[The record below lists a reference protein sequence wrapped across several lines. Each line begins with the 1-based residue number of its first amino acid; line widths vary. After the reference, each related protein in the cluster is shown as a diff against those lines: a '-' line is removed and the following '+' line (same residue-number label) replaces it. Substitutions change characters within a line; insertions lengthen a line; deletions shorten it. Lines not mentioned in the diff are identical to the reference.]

1 MKITR
6 ISYIKKI
13 FFKNKFELFLFILP
27 TVIIFFLF
35 INVLIILDSNYKARI
50 NERNLV
56 INNKILG
63 FNSAFLNDNEIL
75 KSSDFLKFNNL
86 KELHFKVKDEKDNI
100 DNFSIS
106 LIGVNK
112 DINDKS
118 YYNLI
123 GHSYYDIEI
132 INGLDINDLNENEI
146 ILNENIVEKYNLNLE
161 QVFKYSTI
169 NKKTQEYK
177 IKGIYR
183 YTSKVTDS
191 FFNNIGFTKNNKKA
205 SEYDYFFYNIK
216 DYQNLVNY
224 IKNETKRNVYTG
236 LDELNNINSD
246 FKNVKNSSFISLFF
260 VIIIILTINFIT
272 IFYILK
278 RNYKAFFVL
287 KALGVDNKLISMD
300 FSIIYLLLTFLSL
313 VISIIL
319 SVITIY
325 LIDFKN
331 LGIPFSLSINY
342 LNLFI
347 IIFTT
352 IITTTILLYI
362 SVYLLLYK
370 LKTRIE

>member
-50 NERNLV
+50 DERNLV

-75 KSSDFLKFNNL
+75 KRSDFLKFNYL

-100 DNFSIS
+100 NNFSIS

-112 DINDKS
+112 NINNKS

-161 QVFKYSTI
+161 QVFKYSSI
-169 NKKTQEYK
+169 NEKTQEYK

-191 FFNNIGFTKNNKKA
+191 FINSIGFTKNNKKA

-272 IFYILK
+272 IFYILI

-325 LIDFKN
+325 LINFKN
-331 LGIPFSLSINY
+331 LGILFSLSINY

>member
-100 DNFSIS
+100 DNFSTP

-112 DINDKS
+112 NINNKS

-183 YTSKVTDS
+183 YTSTVKDS

-319 SVITIY
+319 SVIIIY